1 MGLFKKK
8 NNTDKSD
15 VKPDASENIGN
26 NVSLEKQN
34 ELIAVIS
41 AAIAAYE
48 NETGVTGRLIFRKI
62 DRAAGAIP
70 AWGAAGIKD
79 QMDTRKI

>member
-8 NNTDKSD
+8 ESTATKSSTNTDTDMISD
-15 VKPDASENIGN
+15 
-26 NVSLEKQN
+26 KQA

-41 AAIAAYE
+41 AAIMAYE
-48 NETGVTGRLIFRKI
+48 SEAGESTSLHFRKI
-62 DRAAGAIP
+62 DRAAGVIP
-70 AWGAAGIKD
+70 NWGAAGIKD